1 MNSSE
6 IKTTIQEMKEKAV
19 AKIGSSKDS
28 KSLEEIKIQY
38 LGKKSEL
45 TALLKMLGSIPP
57 EERPAIGALVNT
69 AKDEIEKS
77 LNDAFSGIKSE
88 EMNKQF
94 EKEKIDITLKGRAPH
109 TGTRHPLRAVLDQIE
124 DTFLGMGFTISE
136 GPEIENEYYNF
147 DALNILATHPARDS
161 QDTLYFD
168 NNLLLRTHTS
178 PVQIRTMQKM
188 APNPIRAIFP
198 GKVFRRDAC
207 DASHS
212 PQFHQVEGLI
222 VDKNVKFSDL
232 IGVLELFSKKMFGEK
247 AKIKLRPS
255 FFPFT
260 EPSAEVDVSCFICGG
275 KGCSSCKQ
283 SGWLEIL
290 GSGTV
295 HPNVLR
301 NGGYDPEVFTGY
313 AFGLGL
319 DRVAI
324 LKYGITDIRLFY
336 ENDVRFLHQFR

>member
-1 MNSSE
+1 
-6 IKTTIQEMKEKAV
+6 
-19 AKIGSSKDS
+19 
-28 KSLEEIKIQY
+28 
-38 LGKKSEL
+38 
-45 TALLKMLGSIPP
+45 
-57 EERPAIGALVNT
+57 
-69 AKDEIEKS
+69 
-77 LNDAFSGIKSE
+77 
-88 EMNKQF
+88 
-94 EKEKIDITLKGRAPH
+94 
-109 TGTRHPLRAVLDQIE
+109 
-124 DTFLGMGFTISE
+124 MGFTISE

-147 DALNILATHPARDS
+147 EALNIPASHPARDS
-161 QDTLYFD
+161 QDTLYID
-168 NNLLLRTHTS
+168 SNLLLRTHTS

-188 APNPIRAIFP
+188 KPNPIRAIFP

-212 PQFHQVEGLI
+212 PQFHQVEGLL
-222 VDKNVKFSDL
+222 VDKDVKFSDL

-255 FFPFT
+255 FFSFT

-275 KGCSSCKQ
+275 KGCSSCKH

-301 NGGYDPEVFTGY
+301 AGGYDPEVFTGY
-313 AFGLGL
+313 AFGLGV
-319 DRVAI
+319 DRITI

-336 ENDVRFLHQFR
+336 ENDIRFLHQFR